1 MIILLWVDLEKH
13 LQLRLHTESC
23 HAHAVFS
30 GISFN
35 DECTDEWLP
44 QGLRFTGRLAALSAS
59 FSLSCPPTLF
69 LFFALPHPLLDPGP
83 VLSPTLSVSHPRS
96 LSHSVPLAASGCLS
110 AVPLPMCQG
119 AHWADNT
126 YLMYVRGRGVYA
138 RGGACQS
145 RTLLAHV
152 RLRVCVCVCY
162 MLQMP
167 VLSLFMCPL
176 TQTSSA
182 SFAVRATSHYSDCW
196 GRERR
201 AAETAHTRTQ
211 THTHARA
218 QTSTHSFSVSLS
230 LLLTHTH
237 STHTVHTHTH
247 THKPMGGCD
256 H

>member
-1 MIILLWVDLEKH
+1 MIIPLWVDLEKH

-152 RLRVCVCVCY
+152 RLRVCVCVLHVTNAC
-162 MLQMP
+162 P
-167 VLSLFMCPL
+167 VPFYVPAHPNILCFICSQGHEPLFWL
-176 TQTSSA
+176 LRQGEKGSWNS
-182 SFAVRATSHYSDCW
+182 
-196 GRERR
+196 
-201 AAETAHTRTQ
+201 
-211 THTHARA
+211 THTHAD
-218 QTSTHSFSVSLS
+218 THARTRTNIHTLILCLSLS
-230 LLLTHTH
+230 PSHTN
-237 STHTVHTHTH
+237 T
-247 THKPMGGCD
+247 
-256 H
+256 